1 MSHSGRIFLSEIV
14 PKFLFPYAGVVFR
27 LDAYNIIFMDSVANT
42 ILLQVPHLTA
52 LFVFEFLSS

>member
-1 MSHSGRIFLSEIV
+1 MFLSEIV

-27 LDAYNIIFMDSVANT
+27 LDVYNIIVIDSVANT
-42 ILLQVPHLTA
+42 ILLQALHLTA